1 MSNELSVRFI
11 FRALGLNDAR
21 DLDTRDEVTV
31 LMPMPPRRGE
41 LVEHVGIHYR
51 VEDIRYA
58 VGKRYEPVTVV
69 VDCFA
74 VMPQG
79 DR

>member
-1 MSNELSVRFI
+1 MMSNDLSVRFI
-11 FRALGLNDAR
+11 FRAHA
-21 DLDTRDEVTV
+21 LDIRDEVIV
-31 LMPMPPRRGE
+31 LMPSPPRRGE
-41 LVEHVGIHYR
+41 LVEHAGVHYR
-51 VEDIRYA
+51 VEDVRYA